1 MFGTYS
7 YVKTMR
13 MVIKSVSL
21 PTLCGLDSRGS
32 WRAVYTITLFTLDRI
47 YCLVLIVLTIFLR
60 RDYANGSKVSFIAT
74 PVRFIVRAVERVV
87 TLLLYQSLTEGN
99 TNRSDISVIAAP
111 RCLPCCLWERQLN
124 NDRLKWFVFGQLC
137 WLYHTDW
144 FTTSKFL
151 FGVIVVALVVKFFF
165 VVSSVHL
172 FS

>member
-32 WRAVYTITLFTLDRI
+32 WRAVYTITLFALDRI

-74 PVRFIVRAVERVV
+74 PVRFIVMAVERVA
-87 TLLLYQSLTEGN
+87 TLLLYWSLIEGYII
-99 TNRSDISVIAAP
+99 RSDISVITAP
-111 RCLPCCLWERQLN
+111 RYLPCCLWERQLN
-124 NDRLKWFVFGQLC
+124 NDRLKRFVFGQLC

-151 FGVIVVALVVKFFF
+151 SGLIVVALVVKFFF

-172 FS
+172 F